1 MGIVLAFAAGYFLGA
16 KAGREELDEVVEAL
30 QAIRRSDE
38 FNDLVG
44 ALRAHAASALR
55 EVATLLD
62 RTGVD
67 ASELSSLSTQDLVE
81 RVKALVGRD

>member
-16 KAGREELDEVVEAL
+16 KAGKEELDEVLQAV

-38 FNDLVG
+38 FNDLVR

-62 RTGVD
+62 RAGVD
-67 ASELSSLSTQDLVE
+67 ATDVSSLSTQDLVE
-81 RVKALVGRD
+81 RVKALVGRE